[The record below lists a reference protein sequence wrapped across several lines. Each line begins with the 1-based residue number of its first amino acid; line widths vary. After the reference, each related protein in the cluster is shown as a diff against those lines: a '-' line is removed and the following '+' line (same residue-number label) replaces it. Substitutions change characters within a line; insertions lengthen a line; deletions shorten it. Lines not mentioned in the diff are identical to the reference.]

1 MPGEPSISA
10 TPGIDAWIAD
20 EGEDAVVT
28 AVRAAQQEI
37 AEGKAFEL
45 GGDGDLEAF
54 MQRRNRHSA

>member
-54 MQRRNRHSA
+54 MQRRHRHSA